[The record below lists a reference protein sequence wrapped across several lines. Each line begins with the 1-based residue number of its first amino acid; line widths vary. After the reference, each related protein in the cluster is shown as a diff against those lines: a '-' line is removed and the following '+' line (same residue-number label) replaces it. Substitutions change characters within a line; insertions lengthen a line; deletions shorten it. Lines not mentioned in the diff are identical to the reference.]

1 MCQPAATPTLLQM
14 TRTLQTLTAPH
25 HAVMPQTSI
34 ATATP
39 TQGGRSPTAAR
50 PAAQPMGALPC
61 RVAPPTRKQQTTHT
75 PRRRRPLRP
84 RRTVPLRAAPPDTDG
99 RGATDAP
106 ATEPL
111 RPVSAHAP
119 PSPPCHGQ
127 VGTTK
132 APNRQVGSHRA
143 DPATPPKA
151 RTTRTPRRRP
161 PQGRPPE
168 TGPVQGFPRTTPPT
182 PTRA

>member
-1 MCQPAATPTLLQM
+1 MPTLLK
-14 TRTLQTLTAPH
+14 TTPILNTLSAPH
-25 HAVMPQTSI
+25 HTVMPLTSI
-34 ATATP
+34 ETAAP
-39 TQGGRSPTAAR
+39 VQSGRSPTAAR
-50 PAAQPMGALPC
+50 PAVHPMGALPC
-61 RVAPPTRKQQTTHT
+61 RVPPPTRKQQTTHT
-75 PRRRRPLRP
+75 PRRCRPMRP
-84 RRTVPLRAAPPDTDG
+84 WRTAPLRAALPDTDG

-111 RPVSAHAP
+111 RPVSARAP

-182 PTRA
+182 RA